1 MSLLDY
7 FRISKA
13 GTASVAK
20 ERLQILVAHERSSRN
35 QPSYLPQLQKELLEV
50 IQKYINV
57 GQDAISVNFEQ
68 DENQETL
75 ELNIVLPDLNVKT
88 LNILNQHLYMG
99 LKMLNIIGDAAGKIW
114 QYLDQNGAA
123 SVTKITNETGINK
136 NEVQRAIGWLLKEDK
151 LSIEVVG
158 RTETLS
164 LK

>member
-7 FRISKA
+7 FRTSKA

-50 IQKYINV
+50 IRKYINV

-75 ELNIVLPDLNVKT
+75 EVNIMLPDLNVKNT
-88 LNILNQHLYMG
+88 
-99 LKMLNIIGDAAGKIW
+99 
-114 QYLDQNGAA
+114 
-123 SVTKITNETGINK
+123 
-136 NEVQRAIGWLLKEDK
+136 
-151 LSIEVVG
+151 
-158 RTETLS
+158 
-164 LK
+164 